1 MEPTG
6 AADRIKCELRVRE
19 FVRNSNHLPLF
30 VLVLRTGPFGG
41 SLYSE
46 ALYSRDW
53 ENGKIKSQT
62 REPAIPTFLLG
73 SADKLREC
81 NLGLRNRLFVG
92 RQLARSRTLTKST
105 VRTGMGMSSPCAS
118 STIYLDIWVSNDLSH
133 GRKR

>member
-41 SLYSE
+41 GLYSE

-62 REPAIPTFLLG
+62 REPR
-73 SADKLREC
+73 SQ
-81 NLGLRNRLFVG
+81 LF
-92 RQLARSRTLTKST
+92 
-105 VRTGMGMSSPCAS
+105 C
-118 STIYLDIWVSNDLSH
+118 
-133 GRKR
+133 